1 MTAVGNVG
9 QMDFR
14 GAGSNQA
21 CTLFGLPADP
31 EPIFNPNASSDQAAT
46 LPSEPDPRF
55 DMSLGSFCTGN
66 FVDDRSP
73 AALLELGESSSSSSL
88 ILNHQSSASS
98 NAACQISRI
107 LPLEPQ
113 SDGDLD
119 VVSYAA
125 FPTAAQSLRCTRCW
139 TLKQKVCCISF

>member
-14 GAGSNQA
+14 GPGSNQA
-21 CTLFGLPADP
+21 CTLFGLPDDP
-31 EPIFNPNASSDQAAT
+31 EPIFSPNANSDQAVT
-46 LPSEPDPRF
+46 LPSEPAPKSDR
-55 DMSLGSFCTGN
+55 SLGTFCKGN
-66 FVDDRSP
+66 PVDSWSP
-73 AALLELGESSSSSSL
+73 AALSELGESCSSSSL

-98 NAACQISRI
+98 NLACQISQI

-113 SDGDLD
+113 SDGQLD

-139 TLKQKVCCISF
+139 TLKQKV